1 MNDRGGDGPRGRGG
15 DQGQQGGGDRGGP
28 QRGGGGAAGTEF
40 LDLEISKVLFG
51 RAQSMARS
59 VAEEIIR
66 EAIKARMKERLGARL
81 EAIGRLAADEL
92 ILDIEANLDIEARIA
107 ARHQARRAMDGDIGA
122 AIRGGGDPSAPPDSE
137 E

>member
-15 DQGQQGGGDRGGP
+15 DHGQQAGGDRGGP
-28 QRGGGGAAGTEF
+28 DRGRGGAQGTEF

-66 EAIKARMKERLGARL
+66 DAIKARLKERLGARL
-81 EAIGRLAADEL
+81 SAIGHLAADEL
-92 ILDIEANLDIEARIA
+92 MVDIEANLDIEARIA
-107 ARHQARRAMDGDIGA
+107 ARNQARRAMDGEIA
-122 AIRGGGDPSAPPDSE
+122 SAIRGDAAADADE
-137 E
+137 

>member
-1 MNDRGGDGPRGRGG
+1 MNDRGGDGSRGRDG
-15 DQGQQGGGDRGGP
+15 DQRQRDGGDRA
-28 QRGGGGAAGTEF
+28 GAPDTEF

-66 EAIKARMKERLGARL
+66 DAIKARMKERFGARL

-92 ILDIEANLDIEARIA
+92 VLDIEANLDIEARIA
-107 ARHQARRAMDGDIGA
+107 ARREARRAVDGEIGA
-122 AIRGGGDPSAPPDSE
+122 AIRGGGSGGAPPDSE

>member
-15 DQGQQGGGDRGGP
+15 DQGQRDGGDRGGAP
-28 QRGGGGAAGTEF
+28 DTEF

-66 EAIKARMKERLGARL
+66 DAIKARMNERFGARL

-92 ILDIEANLDIEARIA
+92 VVDNETNLDIEARIA
-107 ARHQARRAMDGDIGA
+107 ARREARRAIDGEFGA
-122 AIRGGGDPSAPPDSE
+122 AMRSGTVGGAPPDSE